1 MSTLR
6 DRIHNDVKEAMKA
19 QDKQKVSALRLITAA
34 IKQLEV
40 DQRIVLDDAAV
51 LTLLNKA
58 SKQRRESIAQFQLA
72 HRQDLIKQE
81 TYELD
86 LIQTYLPSPLS
97 DAELTHFIQQ
107 SIQASKASSM
117 ADMGRVMAHLKP
129 FIQGRCDMSLVSA
142 RIKELLH

>member
-81 TYELD
+81 TYGGD
-86 LIQTYLPSPLS
+86 SNLS
-97 DAELTHFIQQ
+97 T
-107 SIQASKASSM
+107 
-117 ADMGRVMAHLKP
+117 
-129 FIQGRCDMSLVSA
+129 
-142 RIKELLH
+142 